1 MEYVTPWF
9 SMTRQFII
17 VASIVTLH
25 PLITRPVYS
34 LLPEDEGVAPEEKS
48 LLEQDSSAMTVYQSA
63 TIPRKM
69 IVTTYIFLAFSVV
82 LAVTN
87 ASLYACQMRA
97 GKHQETSLSDLPHP
111 DIFAGL
117 PKLPGHSGHGML
129 SHNHSHSH
137 THKEC
142 KQNIDIATL
151 VVTQVV
157 EPAE

>member
-1 MEYVTPWF
+1 M
-9 SMTRQFII
+9 
-17 VASIVTLH
+17 
-25 PLITRPVYS
+25 RPVYS
-34 LLPEDEGVAPEEKS
+34 LLQEDEGIIPEEKS
-48 LLEQDSSAMTVYQSA
+48 LLEQDSSTMTVYQPA

-69 IVTTYIFLAFSVV
+69 IVITYIFLAFSVV

-87 ASLYACQMRA
+87 ASLSMCQMRT
-97 GKHQETSLSDLPHP
+97 GRHKETSLSDLPHP

-117 PKLPGHSGHGML
+117 PKLPGHSGHWVL

-151 VVTQVV
+151 AVTQVV

>member
-1 MEYVTPWF
+1 M
-9 SMTRQFII
+9 
-17 VASIVTLH
+17 
-25 PLITRPVYS
+25 RPVYS
-34 LLPEDEGVAPEEKS
+34 LLPEDEGMVPEEKS
-48 LLEQDSSAMTVYQSA
+48 LLEQDSSTMTVYQPA

-87 ASLYACQMRA
+87 ASLSVCQMRT

-117 PKLPGHSGHGML
+117 PKLQGHSGHGVS

-137 THKEC
+137 IHKEC

-151 VVTQVV
+151 VLTQVV

>member
-1 MEYVTPWF
+1 
-9 SMTRQFII
+9 
-17 VASIVTLH
+17 
-25 PLITRPVYS
+25 
-34 LLPEDEGVAPEEKS
+34 
-48 LLEQDSSAMTVYQSA
+48 
-63 TIPRKM
+63 M

-87 ASLYACQMRA
+87 ASLSVCQMRT

-117 PKLPGHSGHGML
+117 PKLQGHSGHGVL

-137 THKEC
+137 IHKEC

-151 VVTQVV
+151 VLTQVV